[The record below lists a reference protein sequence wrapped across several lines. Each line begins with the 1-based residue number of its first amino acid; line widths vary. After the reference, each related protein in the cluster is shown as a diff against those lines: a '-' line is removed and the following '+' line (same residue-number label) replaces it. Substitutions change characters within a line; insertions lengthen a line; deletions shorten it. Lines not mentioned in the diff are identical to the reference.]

1 MGNTTTHMHPT
12 RLFEAVGAKRT
23 VGHRLLEFF
32 THRPFA
38 KLVSLGLATLLVFL
52 IDSELTDDLYYEPI
66 NVVTEGQGKS
76 RNDLEVQIHPDF
88 IILPLAAD
96 EEKPRLRIRGFKKLK
111 EEIPVPL
118 KASIP
123 ESRLVGVGDEPVAVS
138 VEPRDMEL
146 PDFGRGGISFSR
158 PPTVM
163 VVRRARAERTLA
175 HRDSRVTGVDTEFA
189 VTFTPARI
197 RLSGPGGVLRSI
209 PEPIVVNVDSASR
222 RILRA
227 GDLGLPPQVLLID
240 GTVTMTVEVTGRHS
254 ATLKLSQVV
263 LKAQVD
269 VNSPYEFE
277 FQIPDDK
284 GILARDVHLE
294 GTTLVVEQLKN
305 RIPELKER
313 IYALAYLEEAAEG
326 HDAAIRAAAR
336 EKPEDPEWVDVSDVL
351 VAVPNH
357 LLTPFQLK
365 ATQEMRTSARV
376 RLRPVGRDAPDK

>member
-123 ESRLVGVGDEPVAVS
+123 ESRLVGVGVGRRS
-138 VEPRDMEL
+138 VPGRHGGWL
-146 PDFGRGGISFSR
+146 GRRCRGGRGRFS
-158 PPTVM
+158 VCQ
-163 VVRRARAERTLA
+163 
-175 HRDSRVTGVDTEFA
+175 RDG
-189 VTFTPARI
+189 
-197 RLSGPGGVLRSI
+197 
-209 PEPIVVNVDSASR
+209 
-222 RILRA
+222 
-227 GDLGLPPQVLLID
+227 
-240 GTVTMTVEVTGRHS
+240 
-254 ATLKLSQVV
+254 
-263 LKAQVD
+263 
-269 VNSPYEFE
+269 
-277 FQIPDDK
+277 
-284 GILARDVHLE
+284 
-294 GTTLVVEQLKN
+294 
-305 RIPELKER
+305 
-313 IYALAYLEEAAEG
+313 
-326 HDAAIRAAAR
+326 AAAPLALYNQPLSNKCLLGR
-336 EKPEDPEWVDVSDVL
+336 EIVAFIQIRQLVSKHTKESL
-351 VAVPNH
+351 VAD
-357 LLTPFQLK
+357 
-365 ATQEMRTSARV
+365 
-376 RLRPVGRDAPDK
+376 GRAVFRNIC

>member
-1 MGNTTTHMHPT
+1 MGNSTSHAHPT

-52 IDSELTDDLYYEPI
+52 IDSELTDDLFYEPI

-189 VTFTPARI
+189 VTFSPARI
-197 RLSGPGGVLRSI
+197 RLSGPGGVLRTI

-313 IYALAYLEEAAEG
+313 IYALAYLEEAAEA

-357 LLTPFQLK
+357 LLAPFQLK
-365 ATQEMRTSARV
+365 PTQEMRTSARV